1 MPLASLCL
9 YTCVLQSTRREGW
22 AGGEDKKKCMPSPVF
37 LCHANRRAGIN
48 TGSVLTAHWVLVYY
62 ILKSKAQHS
71 SNPSAHCNPQR
82 AVPRSGIL
90 SAQERKK
97 SSGHHPL
104 YQGLNTSPGNPPPRP
119 KLTVQSQHCSWDL
132 KGYICITA
140 GSQGKRRT
148 LAFL

>member
-1 MPLASLCL
+1 MVCKDALGFIVSLHLCPS
-9 YTCVLQSTRREGW
+9 VHEKRRVGRRRRQ
-22 AGGEDKKKCMPSPVF
+22 KKCMPAPVF

-71 SNPSAHCNPQR
+71 SNPSARCNPQR

-90 SAQERKK
+90 SAQQRKK
-97 SSGHHPL
+97 SSSHHRL

-119 KLTVQSQHCSWDL
+119 KLTVQSQHCS
-132 KGYICITA
+132 
-140 GSQGKRRT
+140 
-148 LAFL
+148 